1 MVESFVDNFK
11 TNNHS
16 CLIAVA
22 FVVLQKQEECVEGE
36 LLLFDGIDSSTL
48 HLRSLHLLTIG
59 QAVEQYEKRKFSF
72 IWFHFVCSANINT
85 YNSNDMQ
92 NSTGPYAK
100 GKDAECFLLL

>member
-1 MVESFVDNFK
+1 M
-11 TNNHS
+11 
-16 CLIAVA
+16 LIV
-22 FVVLQKQEECVEGE
+22 FNVN
-36 LLLFDGIDSSTL
+36 IDSSTL

-85 YNSNDMQ
+85 YNSDDMQ